1 MNAPLV
7 MSQHDRKTVKEMVL
21 YLTDNI
27 RGSLTTETYKTKLNP
42 VEIQRN
48 STSSLSLVSFL
59 HGFSISPT
67 PHKEARFQ
75 HMNFWSLSNIQIM
88 GEKKQVENSRNS
100 TN

>member
-1 MNAPLV
+1 MNASLV

-27 RGSLTTETYKTKLNP
+27 RGSLKTETYKTKLNP
-42 VEIQRN
+42 DEIQHN

-59 HGFSISPT
+59 YGFSISST

-75 HMNFWSLSNIQIM
+75 HMNFWSLSNIQII
-88 GEKKQVENSRNS
+88 EKKAS
-100 TN
+100 